1 MGTGE
6 TEASLGLEA
15 ALLDL
20 AELAELRGDPHRE
33 AKLADPAAELE
44 EVAEEDIR
52 QFARGVAVVD
62 LEEG

>member
-1 MGTGE
+1 
-6 TEASLGLEA
+6 LEA

-20 AELAELRGDPHRE
+20 AELLEVAEPRGDPHRE

-44 EVAEEDIR
+44 EAAEEDIR

-62 LEEG
+62 LEER